1 MKPYPDY
8 VREHWIYE
16 GENQPIGLILCSERN
31 QSVML
36 LISEAFVGL
45 GAKNLWV
52 LKKEQRKEILPRLRV
67 LRLPEFFFAEKLQL
81 KLSLATSVVAL
92 G

>member
-8 VREHWIYE
+8 VCEHWIYE
-16 GENQPIGLILCSERN
+16 GENQPIGRILCSKRN

-36 LISEAFVGL
+36 PISDAFVGL
-45 GAKNLWV
+45 GAKKPVYTMRWKRRGPMLGALNQTPSEWDSMSLS
-52 LKKEQRKEILPRLRV
+52 EGRL
-67 LRLPEFFFAEKLQL
+67 
-81 KLSLATSVVAL
+81 L